1 MLGVS
6 TFLKLCFRVDV
17 SNLGAIFAQDPPNKW
32 LLEGIATGE
41 QAAFETGR
49 LEGLEVTC
57 AIGITLINPSTWVGI
72 GPHLNDSGNIK
83 GGMSLSQYK
92 RSLDPSTYEIYI

>member
-6 TFLKLCFRVDV
+6 TFLNLSFRMDV
-17 SNLGAIFAQDPPNKW
+17 SNFGAILAQDPPNKW

-49 LEGLEVTC
+49 LEDQV
-57 AIGITLINPSTWVGI
+57 INPSPVGGWI
-72 GPHLNDSGNIK
+72 FGPI
-83 GGMSLSQYK
+83 
-92 RSLDPSTYEIYI
+92 